1 MAKKT
6 LEQARAYLEEIAHG
20 LEEGELNLEESL
32 KKFEEGI
39 SLVEFCNKVLDDAQ
53 KRVEILLKKD
63 GRITPVPFT
72 EDEETAP

>member
-6 LEQARAYLEEIAHG
+6 FEQALAALEEITHG

-39 SLVEFCNKVLDDAQ
+39 SLVEYCNKVLDDAQ
-53 KRVEILLKKD
+53 KRVEILLKK
-63 GRITPVPFT
+63 GGKITPVPFT

>member
-6 LEQARAYLEEIAHG
+6 FEQALAALEEITRG

-39 SLVEFCNKVLDDAQ
+39 NLVEFCNKVLDDAQ
-53 KRVEILLKKD
+53 KRVEILLKKG